1 MKQIAVLF
9 GCMTLALLAARIVLV
24 PCAPDGLESVAGALG
39 FADLAVEGEAW
50 SPFADYETR
59 FFESVW
65 FARLSAG
72 LLGVVL
78 LCGLGVFWGRSL
90 PRRKGDG

>member
-9 GCMTLALLAARIVLV
+9 GCVTLTLLAVGIVLV
-24 PCAPDGLESVAGALG
+24 PCAPDALESVPGSLG
-39 FADLAVEGEAW
+39 FADLAVERETW

-90 PRRKGDG
+90 PRRKEDG

>member
-1 MKQIAVLF
+1 MKRIAALF
-9 GCMTLALLAARIVLV
+9 GCVTLALLAVGIVLV
-24 PCAPDGLESVAGALG
+24 PCAPDGLESVAASLG
-39 FADLAVEGEAW
+39 FADLAVEGETW

-90 PRRKGDG
+90 PRGKEDG

>member
-1 MKQIAVLF
+1 MKRIAVVF
-9 GCMTLALLAARIVLV
+9 GCMSVAVVALRVLLV
-24 PCAPDGLESVAGALG
+24 PSAPDALESVAGALG
-39 FADLAVEGEAW
+39 FADLAVEEEAW

-90 PRRKGDG
+90 PRSKAG